1 MLNQQKE
8 AGLVKVMLLVH
19 HLKEV
24 LPLEPNLQQVVF
36 GEMLKKQRNFKI
48 NQITLLSLL
57 EAIVKKIP
65 MILLVHR

>member
-48 NQITLLSLL
+48 NQITLPSLQ
-57 EAIVKKIP
+57 ETIVMKIQ
-65 MILLVHR
+65 MTLHVHK